1 MCVGVYF
8 DWSCEV
14 LRGYISEMYIPVDNN
29 PSHTP
34 KITWERVHVGATYGT
49 DMSDH
54 RIAILPG
61 DGTGREVAVEAMR
74 ILDTVQAHTNH
85 GFEQV
90 IIPCGGQHYKE
101 TGEEWAEGSFAF
113 CRDEVDAI
121 YLGAIGYPGAR
132 LPNGD
137 LAGGSVILGM
147 RYGLDLYANVRPIKL
162 YEGVPHKV
170 HGKFTQIWEPGMVD
184 MTILRENTEGLYYS
198 LLRRCADRALGREE
212 YELPEM
218 TFPGLEGEV
227 AYDPRPISASGTERL
242 VKMGFEISK
251 TRKGAPVDG
260 VSRVSCIDKSNVT
273 KGCQL
278 FRRVFDN
285 VAASYPG
292 IEKDYGY
299 IDAFMQWLTRTPE
312 FYDVVVSSN
321 MFGDISTDLGAVL
334 QGGMG
339 MAASGNIGDTHAFF
353 EPVHGSAPKHAGKN
367 KVNPVA
373 SINSIQM
380 MLDWLGRKNDEE
392 ELVMI
397 SKLIDDSV
405 AEHLRDGKSL
415 TYDLGGT
422 ATCSDVGESISNR
435 LAMKLKEL

>member
-1 MCVGVYF
+1 MTKTNT
-8 DWSCEV
+8 
-14 LRGYISEMYIPVDNN
+14 PVDNN
-29 PSHTP
+29 LSRCP
-34 KITWERVHVGATYGT
+34 KMLWARVHVGATYGR

-90 IIPCGGQHYKE
+90 LIPCGGQHYKE
-101 TGEEWAEGSFAF
+101 TGEEWAPGSFEF
-113 CRDEVDAI
+113 CRDEADAI
-121 YLGAIGYPGAR
+121 YLGAIGHPGAT

-147 RYGLDLYANVRPIKL
+147 RSGLDLYANVRPIKL

-170 HGKFTQIWEPGMVD
+170 HGKFTQIWESGLVD
-184 MTILRENTEGLYYS
+184 MTVLRENTEGLYHS
-198 LLRRCADRALGREE
+198 LLRRSADRALGREE
-212 YELPEM
+212 YIPPEM

-227 AYDPRPISASGTERL
+227 AYDPRPISANGTERL
-242 VKMGFEISK
+242 VRMGFEIAQS
-251 TRKGAPVDG
+251 RNGAPVDG

-273 KGCQL
+273 RGCQL

-285 VAASYPG
+285 VATSYPG
-292 IEKDYGY
+292 IETDHGY

-312 FYDVVVSSN
+312 YYDVVVSSN
-321 MFGDISTDLGAVL
+321 MFGDIATDLGAVL

-339 MAASGNIGDTHAFF
+339 MAASGNIGDKHAFF
-353 EPVHGSAPKHAGKN
+353 EPVHGSAPKHAGQN
-367 KVNPVA
+367 KVNPIA

-380 MLDWLGRKNDEE
+380 MLDWLGRKSGED
-392 ELVMI
+392 ELVQI

-405 AEHLRDGKSL
+405 ADHLKDGKSL

-422 ATCSDVGESISNR
+422 ASCSSVGESITNR
-435 LAMKLKEL
+435 LSSRLSELY